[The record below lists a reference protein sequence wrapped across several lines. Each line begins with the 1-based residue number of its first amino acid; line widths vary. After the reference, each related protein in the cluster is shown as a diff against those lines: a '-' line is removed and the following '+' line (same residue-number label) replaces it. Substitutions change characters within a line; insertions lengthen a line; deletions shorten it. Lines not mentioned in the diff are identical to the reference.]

1 MRVRKLIKIFS
12 VCLFVILI
20 ILFLHKKERIIINET
35 DINKFEHLD
44 IIVTSG
50 QSFQS
55 KVLNLINF
63 SFESYTH
70 VGIICKE
77 NNNVFVLHS
86 TTDGTKDNGIRYDNL
101 QSFIE
106 LSNVNYYKILRSEN
120 IAKSVSSINKSIDK
134 YKTLKIAFDYDFDN
148 LNKEQV
154 YCSELVYDIYKSNG
168 IITSKL
174 DLKKPI
180 HPKIFTKL
188 KELTT
193 IKERKST
200 DNNAYEKSLAK

>member
-1 MRVRKLIKIFS
+1 M
-12 VCLFVILI
+12 I

>member
-1 MRVRKLIKIFS
+1 MRVRKLIKIFL

-20 ILFLHKKERIIINET
+20 ILFFHKKERIIINKT
-35 DINKFEHLD
+35 DINQFEHLD

-63 SFESYTH
+63 SFESYSH

-77 NNNVFVLHS
+77 NNNIFVLHS

-134 YKTLKIAFDYDFDN
+134 YKTLKIAFDYNFDN
-148 LNKEQV
+148 FNKEQV

-180 HPKIFTKL
+180 HPKMFTEL

-200 DNNAYEKSLAK
+200 ANNVYKK